1 MTQAPSKTQVT
12 PELVGKAYAA
22 LGTGDRALCAQYWDE
37 NLVWL
42 VPGHNQVS
50 GWKFGLDAF
59 LAFMAKVGDLSAHS
73 FNMES
78 VAIMTNDEFSTDVTR
93 NTGYRAGNP
102 DKRLDIDV
110 AHVLHWRDGKVVAG
124 KGAIFGDGTAQ
135 YDEFWS

>member
-1 MTQAPSKTQVT
+1 MTQTATVHVT
-12 PELVGKAYAA
+12 PELVAKAYGA
-22 LGTGDRALCAQYWDE
+22 LATGDKQQCLAYWDE
-37 NLVWL
+37 DMVWL

-59 LAFMAKVGDLSAHS
+59 LAFMAKVGELSDHS

-78 VAIMTNDEFSTDVTR
+78 IAIMCNDEFSTDVTR

-102 DKRLDIDV
+102 SKRLDIDV
-110 AHVLHWRDGKVVAG
+110 AHVLHWRNGKVVAG
-124 KGAIFGDGTAQ
+124 KGGIFGDGTAQ